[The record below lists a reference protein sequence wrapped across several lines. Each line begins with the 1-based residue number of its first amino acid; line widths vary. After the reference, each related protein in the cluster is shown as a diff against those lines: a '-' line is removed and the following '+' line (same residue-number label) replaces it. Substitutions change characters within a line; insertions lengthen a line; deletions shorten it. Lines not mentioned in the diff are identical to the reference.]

1 MRKKIILLSVISIL
15 LLTLNSCEKESKTA
29 KVEVKVSQDGS
40 NKPEVTVYMFN
51 SLHGPD
57 TNFFTPFF
65 ADKQSITESN
75 GVATFEL
82 QEVYDLEVIDNQTT
96 LYFAVFSGEKVL
108 GKSALTIKAGETKTI
123 EIKL

>member
-1 MRKKIILLSVISIL
+1 MRKKIILLSIISIA

-29 KVEVKVSQDGS
+29 NVEVKVTQNGS
-40 NKPEVTVYMFN
+40 NKSEVTVYMFN
-51 SLHGPD
+51 SDHGPD

-65 ADKQSITESN
+65 ADKQSISGSN

-82 QEVYDLEVIDNQTT
+82 QEVFDLEVIDTQTT